1 MSGAG
6 RGFSRRSVKIGLRR
20 QMLGK
25 LGWPQRLGRKKGR
38 LRDRQ
43 SALGWRHFVIGKV
56 SSFSAVS
63 TTKTASSLAGAVLL
77 PLALTP

>member
-1 MSGAG
+1 MSGPRPRFQQANMAG
-6 RGFSRRSVKIGLRR
+6 SN
-20 QMLGK
+20 
-25 LGWPQRLGRKKGR
+25 GWPERRAGCAIGTRPL
-38 LRDRQ
+38 
-43 SALGWRHFVIGKV
+43 AWRHFVIGKV